1 MVRGFVW
8 HTELKII
15 LLSCSTLA
23 PSKILS
29 DMIKFGLKK
38 KKREREKENNF
49 SLHMDKYW
57 CKLSTDLHI
66 EVLKSLYHDSNIK
79 AGKEYI

>member
-38 KKREREKENNF
+38 KKKERERKKN
-49 SLHMDKYW
+49 
-57 CKLSTDLHI
+57 STLPEI
-66 EVLKSLYHDSNIK
+66 N
-79 AGKEYI
+79 

>member
-38 KKREREKENNF
+38 KKKERERKKTILA
-49 SLHMDKYW
+49 SIW
-57 CKLSTDLHI
+57 TSI
-66 EVLKSLYHDSNIK
+66 GVS
-79 AGKEYI
+79 

>member
-38 KKREREKENNF
+38 KKKRERERKKTILA
-49 SLHMDKYW
+49 SIW
-57 CKLSTDLHI
+57 TSI
-66 EVLKSLYHDSNIK
+66 GVS
-79 AGKEYI
+79 